1 MTETKK
7 HLLPKP
13 ELHGFKATFLTMQSL
28 EGYFLISTPKMP
40 DPRFQER
47 LIYMC
52 VHNEEGAMGLIV
64 NQPTFEVSFDDI
76 LRSAHITVSEKTFPP
91 VYLGGPVELNAA
103 FFLFASD
110 YVANTQIA
118 VSDTISLS
126 SDPQVLRDVAMGT
139 GPHSYIFALGY
150 AGWGPGQ
157 LEYELTENGWL
168 TLPANDQVL
177 FQTPD
182 DDKWKQAAQLYGIDI
197 TTFEDI
203 VGTA

>member
-1 MTETKK
+1 
-7 HLLPKP
+7 
-13 ELHGFKATFLTMQSL
+13 MQSL
-28 EGYFLISTPKMP
+28 QGNFLISTPKMP

-64 NQPTFEVSFDDI
+64 NQPTFEVSFADI
-76 LRSAHITVSEKTFPP
+76 LRSAHIAVPEKTFPP

-110 YVANTQIA
+110 YVAINQLA

-126 SDPQVLRDVAMGT
+126 SDPQILRDVAMGK

-168 TLPANDQVL
+168 TLPADDQVL

-182 DDKWKQAAQLYGIDI
+182 DVKWKQGAQLYGIDI
-197 TTFEDI
+197 TTFENI